1 MATKG
6 MPGEPL
12 QVTVVRPFIFTI
24 RDNQTGAGLFVGR
37 VVDPS

>member
-1 MATKG
+1 

-12 QVTVVRPFIFTI
+12 QVTVDRPFVVTI
-24 RDNQTGAGLFVGR
+24 RDNQTGAVLFVGR